1 MAVTI
6 REQPH
11 PLDFAGNGTRFLL
24 KGTPIL
30 TAGSKSR
37 SVWRVDALP
46 SSVLTVGFGG
56 TVLDFQIST
65 PYQAMV
71 KLRPASLSI
80 FAALM
85 SPSAFFLRSRRAV
98 VTILRVC
105 PASP

>member
-56 TVLDFQIST
+56 TVLTS
-65 PYQAMV
+65 
-71 KLRPASLSI
+71 K
-80 FAALM
+80 
-85 SPSAFFLRSRRAV
+85 SPRRTRRKTAH
-98 VTILRVC
+98 C
-105 PASP
+105 A

>member
-24 KGTPIL
+24 KGTPTL

-46 SSVLTVGFGG
+46 SSVLTVGFGD
-56 TVLDFQIST
+56 TVLDFQITS
-65 PYQAMV
+65 PYRHATG
-71 KLRPASLSI
+71 R
-80 FAALM
+80 
-85 SPSAFFLRSRRAV
+85 
-98 VTILRVC
+98 TG
-105 PASP
+105 